1 MSHRP
6 GNAEIAN
13 QLARLSS
20 LMEIAGEN
28 PFRIRAI
35 RTGAESVAAAP
46 MRIADLAH
54 DEPALRSVPGI
65 GAGIAALIREYVDTG
80 HLESFEVLQNQ
91 IPEGLIEVIEIQGVG
106 AKTAKKLYELA
117 GIRDLESL
125 SIAIDN
131 GTVANT
137 KGLGAKL
144 AEKIAVGLESIKRRT
159 GRHRIGDALPVA
171 VALAEQITE
180 ALGGDSRVEVTGSLR
195 RWQETIG
202 NIDLLATGRT
212 GEIEQVLTAFN
223 IIEDISI
230 DGDRV
235 IGKHPLGFQIAIHAA
250 DHAAF
255 GTRWLE
261 TTGPPEH
268 LSLLGPA
275 LETPVPEEREVYD
288 RLGLP
293 WIAPEFRQGV
303 DELDRAQSG
312 ELDNVIRIED
322 VRGELH
328 SHTVWS
334 DGAGTIEE
342 MAEAARDRGYAYLGI
357 SDHSHSLGVANGLDR
372 ARLLAQGAD
381 ILEASA
387 RLGFPLFRSSEVEVL
402 RDGALDFD
410 DDTLRGLDVVIAS
423 THTGL
428 TRPRAELMARIH
440 RALDGGRVDILA
452 HPSGQLIEERDPGD
466 FNFPEMFAIATANG
480 TALEINADPARLDL
494 KAEHAQQALELGNL
508 IAINCDAHRPDGFRS
523 LIYGVGIAR
532 RAFTPRDRVINCW
545 EIDRLS
551 AWLVERHAFRH
562 S

>member
-13 QLARLSS
+13 QLARLSA

-35 RTGAESVAAAP
+35 RMGAESVAAAP
-46 MRIADLAH
+46 MRIADISH

-91 IPEGLIEVIEIQGVG
+91 IPEGLIEVIEIPGVG

-131 GTVANT
+131 GAVATT

-144 AEKIAVGLESIKRRT
+144 AEKIAVGLESIKRRS
-159 GRHRIGDALPVA
+159 GRRRIGDALPVA
-171 VALAEQITE
+171 QSLAEQIKQ
-180 ALGGDSRVEVTGSLR
+180 ALGADARVEVTGSLR
-195 RWQETIG
+195 RWQETVG
-202 NIDLLATGRT
+202 NIDLIATGRT
-212 GEIEQVLTAFN
+212 AEIEQVLNRFD
-223 IIEDISI
+223 IIEEVEI
-230 DGDRV
+230 DGARV
-235 IGKHPLGFQIAIHAA
+235 LGKHPLGFQIAIHAS
-250 DHAAF
+250 DQAAF
-255 GTRWLE
+255 GSRWLE
-261 TTGPPEH
+261 TTGPLGH
-268 LSLLGPA
+268 LSLLGSALDTPA
-275 LETPVPEEREVYD
+275 SDEREIYE
-288 RLGLP
+288 RLGLR

-303 DELDRAQSG
+303 DELDRARSG
-312 ELDNVIRIED
+312 ELDEVIRIED

-342 MAEAARDRGYAYLGI
+342 MAAAASGRGYDYLGI

-372 ARLLAQGAD
+372 TRLLAQGAA
-381 ILEASA
+381 IREVSA

-410 DDTLRGLDVVIAS
+410 DDMLRDLDVVIAS

-428 TRPRAELMARIH
+428 TRPRAELMARVH
-440 RALDGGRVDILA
+440 QALDGGRVDILA
-452 HPSGQLIEERDPGD
+452 HPSGRLIEEREPGD
-466 FNFPEMFAIATANG
+466 FNWPELFHIARANG
-480 TALEINADPARLDL
+480 AALEINADPARLDL
-494 KAEHAQQALELGNL
+494 KAEHARQALELGNL

-523 LIYGVGIAR
+523 LMYGVGIAR

-545 EIDRLS
+545 EFDRLS
-551 AWLVERHAFRH
+551 AWLAERHAPRKL
-562 S
+562 